1 MKKNL
6 LCIIYML
13 LFSVYSYGGGEVLVD
28 GIRYSVGTRSWGPG
42 RSYTKKIAKVID
54 GRNCT
59 GKLILPEYVY
69 YESFAY
75 YVESIGASAFSG
87 CSGLTSITFRCDI
100 TSIGSNAF
108 YGCTGLT
115 SITIGSSVTEIG
127 TDAFK
132 GCSGLESI
140 VVSSY
145 NMNYDSR
152 DNCNAIIEKESNKLI
167 AGCNNTVI
175 PNGVTAIG
183 SSVFY
188 GCSGLTS
195 ITIPESVT
203 SIGDYAFYK
212 CSGLTSITIPNT
224 VTKIG
229 SSAFEGCSGL
239 ASIIVDEGNV
249 NYDSRDNCNAI
260 IETASN
266 KLVTGCKKTTI
277 PKGVTSIG
285 SYAFW
290 GCSGLTSITIPESV
304 TSIGDYAFYKCSGLT
319 SIIVEEG
326 NANYDSR
333 ENCNAIIETASNKL
347 IIGCKNTTIP
357 NTVTSIGDYAF
368 SGCSGL
374 TSITIP
380 NSVTSIGSSAFSSCT
395 GLTSINIPE
404 SVTIIGLVPFEGC
417 TGLTIIAF
425 NYYSRI
431 NGLPNSC
438 SLVVPSPIVDRYK
451 DSGAKVI
458 AFDRNSSTQTT
469 ITIGNNAPEYITLK
483 SVQFG
488 GTAQDV
494 VNGKIVF
501 KGLVPN
507 KDYSITISGEASGI
521 PFSYP
526 ITVKTKTIT
535 VDAPVLVKA
544 TNTTLT
550 VTGGGYNAGDA
561 KVSTG
566 FSSSDYNSR
575 DIKEYKGNEVTIT
588 GLAPGERRYI
598 KFMVKTEDGS
608 VFTSDSK
615 TFTTQN
621 ITAGGRVTINSASS
635 ATLKGTLSG
644 LIDAT
649 VKTIGFEENE
659 YKKDEMKLTGLNPNT
674 SYKKQ
679 FRVTFEEGGSAS
691 CDISFMTDALTLE
704 TQQPKVI
711 SEGNVI
717 VAATSNLDDE
727 EKNVGFE
734 WRRQDWTDDFDSKTG
749 GAYMYEGQMEGY
761 IRSINAN
768 YLWKFRPYYEAN
780 NGSRYYG
787 EWKGIDPADFSYFEP
802 TVHTYSKVNVD
813 GNTAQVSGYAQRGTD
828 NITSQGF
835 MYWRSSTKSSQ
846 SGQRKTP
853 AIPSD
858 AKTIEA
864 TGTVMEANLTDLE
877 YESTY
882 NYVAFIR
889 TSEGETFYGE
899 TKTFQTGKDLTPVE
913 EIPANDSTPRI
924 VARYNIQGHRIGTMQ
939 RGINIIRMSDG
950 TVRKVM
956 VK

>member
-1 MKKNL
+1 MTS
-6 LCIIYML
+6 I
-13 LFSVYSYGGGEVLVD
+13 
-28 GIRYSVGTRSWGPG
+28 GIRAFSDCSSLTSITIPNSVT
-42 RSYTKKIAKVID
+42 
-54 GRNCT
+54 
-59 GKLILPEYVY
+59 
-69 YESFAY
+69 
-75 YVESIGASAFSG
+75 SIGNSAFDGCSGLTSVTIPESVTSIGIDAFLGTAWYDNKPDGLIYAGKVAYKYKGTMPDNTNIVIIDETKGIAGSAFNGCSGLTSITMPESVTSIGNNAFKDCSGLTSVNIPNSVTSIGGSAFNGCSGLTSVNIPNSVTSIGSSAFSG
-87 CSGLTSITFRCDI
+87 CSGLTSITI
-100 TSIGSNAF
+100 PEGVTSIGSYAF
-108 YGCTGLT
+108 NGCSRLT
-115 SITIGSSVTEIG
+115 KAEFTSVESLCGIDWGDTPWNTFHHIYINGKEVTDLVIPESVTTISKY
-127 TDAFK
+127 AF
-132 GCSGLESI
+132 
-140 VVSSY
+140 
-145 NMNYDSR
+145 
-152 DNCNAIIEKESNKLI
+152 
-167 AGCNNTVI
+167 
-175 PNGVTAIG
+175 
-183 SSVFY
+183 F

-203 SIGDYAFYK
+203 SIGENAFVY
-212 CSGLTSITIPNT
+212 CSDLTSM
-224 VTKIG
+224 
-229 SSAFEGCSGL
+229 
-239 ASIIVDEGNV
+239 IVKEGNTIF
-249 NYDSRDNCNAI
+249 DSRDGCNAL

-266 KLVTGCKKTTI
+266 KLVTGCKNTTI
-277 PKGVTSIG
+277 PNSVISIG
-285 SYAFW
+285 DYAFY
-290 GCSGLTSITIPESV
+290 GCIGLTSITIPESV
-304 TSIGDYAFYKCSGLT
+304 TSIGDKTFLFCRGLSYFIINNNVTTFGNDVFYGCKELKYFCALKYHKHIPLPDDC
-319 SIIVEEG
+319 SIIVP
-326 NANYDSR
+326 
-333 ENCNAIIETASNKL
+333 T
-347 IIGCKNTTIP
+347 
-357 NTVTSIGDYAF
+357 
-368 SGCSGL
+368 
-374 TSITIP
+374 
-380 NSVTSIGSSAFSSCT
+380 
-395 GLTSINIPE
+395 
-404 SVTIIGLVPFEGC
+404 
-417 TGLTIIAF
+417 
-425 NYYSRI
+425 
-431 NGLPNSC
+431 
-438 SLVVPSPIVDRYK
+438 SLVDAYEK
-451 DSGAKVI
+451 GYGAKVI

-621 ITAGGRVTINSASS
+621 ITVGGRVTINSASS

-802 TVHTYSKVNVD
+802 TVHTYSKVNVN

-835 MYWRSSTKSSQ
+835 KYWRSSTKSSQ

-899 TKTFQTGKDLTPVE
+899 TKTFQTGEDLTSVE